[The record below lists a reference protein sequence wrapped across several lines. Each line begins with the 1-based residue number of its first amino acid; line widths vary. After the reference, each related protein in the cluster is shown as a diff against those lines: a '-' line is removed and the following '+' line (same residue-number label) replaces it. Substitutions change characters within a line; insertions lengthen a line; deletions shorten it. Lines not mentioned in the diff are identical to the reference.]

1 MRGDFENARNL
12 LEQSR
17 VVLEDLGQKR
27 RLIEASFFAASAELL
42 AGEAATAAEHLRRAR
57 EAAAAAGQRGLL
69 SSIDAHLA
77 EALYALGRYEEAE
90 DAALTSADAAAE
102 DDLFTQMRWR
112 PVRAKVLA
120 RNGDLEAALS
130 LAREAVECA
139 ATTDDVNAHA
149 AALADQA
156 EVLRLASQED
166 DARRALDAAV
176 ELYRLKGNVVG
187 EEGLRR
193 RW

>member
-1 MRGDFENARNL
+1 
-12 LEQSR
+12 
-17 VVLEDLGQKR
+17 
-27 RLIEASFFAASAELL
+27 
-42 AGEAATAAEHLRRAR
+42 
-57 EAAAAAGQRGLL
+57 
-69 SSIDAHLA
+69 
-77 EALYALGRYEEAE
+77 
-90 DAALTSADAAAE
+90 
-102 DDLFTQMRWR
+102 
-112 PVRAKVLA
+112 VLA

-166 DARRALDAAV
+166 EARCALDAAV